1 MEERRPS
8 TPRRP
13 SRRVWAAFVAVNVL
27 AVAVLI
33 GLAEGALV
41 LLLRHPPASGAL
53 RNVASAY
60 YLDVE
65 RSIIQYLPECAR
77 YDAVLGYM
85 LRSGSCRF
93 VNREFDVR
101 VDVNRAGLRDT
112 DSALDAPQVIVL
124 GDSHA
129 MGWGVDGDAA
139 FPQQLGGICGT
150 KVLNAGISSFGT
162 AREVALLGQLD
173 TTALEWLIVQYSDN
187 DTRENTEFIERGY
200 RVVPMSEPAYLEI
213 QAQVLQRP
221 DYYPGRHFV
230 RFVPLLGSRL
240 SNRFRPASAAAPT
253 AADDAR
259 VAQPGSDA
267 RVFLD
272 VLTRAAIPA
281 TTRVIVFEMNGEG
294 HNTGRFAAAVRDALA
309 TGTYA
314 EPWRSLTVIDPAAS
328 LGAADY
334 FVLDDHMTAR
344 GHRTVA
350 AAIATAM
357 GCRPATASH

>member
-1 MEERRPS
+1 MEDRRPS

-13 SRRVWAAFVAVNVL
+13 SRRVLAAFIAVNIL
-27 AVAVLI
+27 AVVVLL

-41 LLLRHPPASGAL
+41 FLLRHPPASGAL
-53 RNVASAY
+53 RSAASAY

-77 YDAVLGYM
+77 YDAALGYL
-85 LRSGSCRF
+85 LRPGSCRF

-101 VDVNRAGLRDT
+101 VDVNRAGLRDSE
-112 DSALDAPQVIVL
+112 DALSAPRVIVL

-129 MGWGVDGDAA
+129 MGWGVEADAA
-139 FPQQLGGICGT
+139 FPRQLGAFCAT

-173 TTALEWLIVQYSDN
+173 TTALEWLVVQYSDN
-187 DTRENTEFIERGY
+187 DARENTEFIERGY
-200 RVVPMSEPAYLEI
+200 RVVPMPEAAYQEI

-221 DYYPGRHFV
+221 HYYPGRHFV

-240 SNRFRPASAAAPT
+240 SNRLRPAAAASPT
-253 AADDAR
+253 AADDGR
-259 VAQPGSDA
+259 VPQPGNDA
-267 RVFLD
+267 RTFLE
-272 VLTRAAIPA
+272 VLTRADIPA

-294 HNTGRFAAAVRDALA
+294 HNTGRFAAALHDALA
-309 TGTYA
+309 AGTYA
-314 EPWRSLTVIDPAAS
+314 EPWRSLTVIDPAAGLS
-328 LGAADY
+328 DADY

-350 AAIATAM
+350 AAIAAAM
-357 GCRPATASH
+357 GCPTATASH